1 MNKTTAKIVLRW
13 ATVLLAASVSLLVIL
28 CLLLWITATTGF
40 IISSVL
46 AFVYFVIAIYA
57 KTAGGK

>member
-1 MNKTTAKIVLRW
+1 MVLRW

-40 IISSVL
+40 IISSIL
-46 AFVYFVIAIYA
+46 AFAYFVTVIYA
-57 KTAGGK
+57 KTMGRR